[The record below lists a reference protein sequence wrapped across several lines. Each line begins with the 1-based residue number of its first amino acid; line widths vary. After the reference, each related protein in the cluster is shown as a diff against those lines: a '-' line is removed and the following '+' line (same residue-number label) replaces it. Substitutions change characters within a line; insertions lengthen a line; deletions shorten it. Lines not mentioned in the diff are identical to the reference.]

1 MGHYEDSFYEIYDQI
16 RVKGIK
22 DDFEKQLNKMS
33 RQHKHKHKSTKE
45 LWEYAYMRITSSN
58 YEFKEL

>member
-22 DDFEKQLNKMS
+22 DDFDKHLNKMS
-33 RQHKHKHKSTKE
+33 RQHKHKYKSTKE
-45 LWEYAYMRITSSN
+45 
-58 YEFKEL
+58 